1 MPNLLDL
8 IKNDSG
14 LQELLTNAGDMAKGA
29 ARGVTTDLVGA
40 PVDLSNLI
48 LGLMAGK
55 GFDGL
60 AKEPVGGSK
69 SIRKATGQPAEDTA
83 MEAVGNLLTAVLPSP
98 GAAGHA
104 IPMAIGAIRQGGAP
118 TLNMSH
124 TARVAQLTDAL
135 KKSPLLDSISIGIA
149 DRNIR
154 PFDMHMNSVS
164 LLPNPASHQFDPA
177 TNAINQLINRDM
189 YASRARDPRTLQVNR
204 RYPYDYR
211 MLEGENPGQLY
222 AIHPNKLDIS
232 KGYGN
237 MTDYSQELAIA
248 ASPSFRSF
256 KAYEKSD
263 KGAKVLTDGEVTFHS
278 KQAEE
283 SFRTIYK
290 DLFNS
295 DKLGNAQT
303 DIAMMI
309 GVAASDPDPQRRAA
323 ATYAL
328 KAVQTIPSNYAE
340 LKMGGRFEVS
350 PDTVTA
356 ILANPGMDGFHQD
369 MYLKKLQEAV
379 GPDIPVGLAKNMAPK
394 DFTAR
399 YEDLATMMAESVKK
413 KYTDGKMLS
422 SSAAS
427 VERALKETPAFAPYS
442 GSDVL
447 QSALSDYVYG
457 AITLPEVKDA
467 ITYTRQYESD
477 VASFLNAIK
486 LDAAK

>member
-14 LQELLTNAGDMAKGA
+14 LQELLTNAGAMAKGA

-40 PVDLSNLI
+40 PVDLSNLL

-60 AKEPVGGSK
+60 AKDPVGGSK

-83 MEAVGNLLTAVLPSP
+83 MEAVGNLLTAVLPNP

-104 IPMAIGAIRQGGAP
+104 IPMAIGAIRQGGNSA
-118 TLNMSH
+118 LNMSH
-124 TARVAQLTDAL
+124 TAMVGQLTNKL
-135 KKSPLLDSISIGIA
+135 LESPLLDSISIGIA

-154 PFDMHMNSVS
+154 PFDMNMNSVS

-177 TNAINQLINRDM
+177 TNALNQLINRDM
-189 YASRARDPRTLQVNR
+189 FASRARDPRTLQVNR

-211 MLEGENPGQLY
+211 MLEGENPGKLY
-222 AIHPNKLDIS
+222 AIHPDKLDTS
-232 KGYGN
+232 QAYGN

-263 KGAKVLTDGEVTFHS
+263 KGAKTLTDGGVTYHS

-295 DKLGNAQT
+295 DNLGHAPT
-303 DIAMMI
+303 DLQMMI
-309 GVAASDPDPQRRAA
+309 NVARSDPDPQRRAA

-328 KAVQTIPSNYAE
+328 RAVQTIPSNYAE

-356 ILANPGMDGFHQD
+356 ILANPGMDAYHRD
-369 MYLKKLQEAV
+369 MYLKKLQKAV
-379 GPDIPVGLAKNMAPK
+379 GPDIPVGLAKDMAPK

-413 KYTDGKMLS
+413 KHTDGKMWS
-422 SSAAS
+422 SSMNA
-427 VERALKETPAFAPYS
+427 VEGALKETPAFEPYS
-442 GSDVL
+442 GSAVL
-447 QSALSDYVYG
+447 QRSLSDY
-457 AITLPEVKDA
+457 IHDPTTLPKVKDA